1 MALKRQVVV
10 IKPKGEK
17 AMRSFRKPIRTKKVC
32 HRLTAVFCVP
42 LLALSPLITAGDTI
56 SVQRGETLDITTATT
71 ATAMDVHGT
80 LNVQGILATPA
91 EIKVD
96 PKSTAVSLGT
106 DNGDNAVINIG
117 DYGRIEGGQY
127 AIGGANGVGGFVI
140 GGKRKDNATSY
151 GYLKAHLASGQI
163 TLSADATS
171 NSSVID
177 ILTLNEGAYAGIKE
191 KNWSGSFQGIVNR
204 STQAD
209 ARVLFNGGVLVFFS
223 SVGSYV
229 FFSSHSSNATY
240 ADIIP
245 QGEGGKAIVLEGVN
259 GNPVEIHVAGGT
271 SSSYLTNGTYPIQG
285 KACFRGSGDV
295 ILHGPSTDQ
304 PGKWAFSYTADDVWA
319 QNGDLKLTGTMA
331 MSLRANNCLPR
342 ASTNGIVQVLGN
354 RFCHLDLFGKTN
366 TVNGLVVSGE
376 ATLTNSVAGVSQL
389 VLGSVVRD
397 GVFSVARVG
406 GGPIEMVKRGTGTL
420 TVTNTPSFPSM
431 RVEAGTVLF
440 KDDDCAL
447 GSLDANSASSIT
459 VDGCTLSPVA
469 ADVSGAK
476 IQVNRGAT
484 LDGSG
489 IAGGLSISNLT
500 VDCSIGGGSFA
511 NIRPAQNGVLN
522 LTGIVGEQP
531 GRYVASET
539 ISSVVDGANL
549 ASWRVA
555 VDGVVVRGSSV
566 TIDNGNLVA
575 HLTSGLIIVVK

>member
-1 MALKRQVVV
+1 MA
-10 IKPKGEK
+10 IEK
-17 AMRSFRKPIRTKKVC
+17 ILIQRRGFLLYNKHEPLNENMRYIMSAFEKYC
-32 HRLTAVFCVP
+32 
-42 LLALSPLITAGDTI
+42 LLATCLSASIVACAESVSVARDEVRSISAEIT
-56 SVQRGETLDITTATT
+56 VE
-71 ATAMDVHGT
+71 AMDVHGT
-80 LNVQGILATPA
+80 LNAQGTLEMPA

-106 DNGDNAVINIG
+106 DSGDNAVINIG

-127 AIGGANGVGGFVI
+127 NIGGANGIGGFVI

-163 TLSADATS
+163 MLSADATS
-171 NSSVID
+171 DTGVID
-177 ILTLNEGAYAGIKE
+177 ILTLNDGAYAGIKE
-191 KNWSGSFQGIVNR
+191 KNWSGSYQAIVNR

-223 SVGSYV
+223 ATWSYV
-229 FFSSHSSNATY
+229 FFSSHNSGASY

-271 SSSYLTNGTYPIQG
+271 SSSYLTNGSYPIQG
-285 KACFRGSGDV
+285 KTCFRGSGDV

-304 PGKWAFSYTADDVWA
+304 PGKWAFSYTSPDVWA

-331 MSLRANNCLPR
+331 MSIRANNCLPR
-342 ASTNGIVQVLGN
+342 SSTNGIVQVLGN
-354 RFCHLDLFGKTN
+354 SYSHLDLWGKTN
-366 TVNGLVVSGE
+366 TVNGLVVAGE

-397 GVFSVARVG
+397 GVFSVARFG
-406 GGPIEMVKRGTGTL
+406 GGPIEVVKRGTGTL

-440 KDDDCAL
+440 KDDNCAL

-459 VDGCTLSPVA
+459 VDGCTLSLVA
-469 ADVSGAK
+469 ADVSSTK

-500 VDCSIGGGSFA
+500 VDCSVGGGSIA
-511 NIRPAQNGVLN
+511 NFRPVQNGVLN
-522 LTGIVGEQP
+522 LTGIVGEP
-531 GRYVASET
+531 LGRYVVSET
-539 ISSVVDGANL
+539 VAPVADGANL

-555 VDGVVVRGSSV
+555 VDGVMLKRSSV

-575 HLTSGLIIVVK
+575 HLKNGFAVVVR

>member
-1 MALKRQVVV
+1 
-10 IKPKGEK
+10 
-17 AMRSFRKPIRTKKVC
+17 MRSFRKPIRTKKVC

-42 LLALSPLITAGDTI
+42 LLALSPLIAVGDTI
-56 SVQRGETLDITTATT
+56 SVQRGATLDVSTATT
-71 ATAMDVHGT
+71 VSAMDVHGM

-106 DNGDNAVINIG
+106 DAGDNAVINIG

-127 AIGGANGVGGFVI
+127 NIGGANGVGRFVI

-171 NSSVID
+171 DSGVID

-191 KNWSGSFQGIVNR
+191 KNWSGSFQALVNR

-304 PGKWAFSYTADDVWA
+304 PGKWAFSYTSPDVWA

-331 MSLRANNCLPR
+331 MTIRANNCLPR

-420 TVTNTPSFPSM
+420 TVTNTPSFPVMS
-431 RVEAGTVLF
+431 VEAGAVLF

-447 GSLDANSASSIT
+447 GSLSANDGTSVVVDNSSL
-459 VDGCTLSPVA
+459 VLDA
-469 ADVSGAK
+469 ADASGANF
-476 IQVNRGAT
+476 QVNRGAV
-484 LDGSG
+484 LDGSH
-489 IAGGLSISNLT
+489 ISGGLSLSKLT
-500 VDCSIGGGSFA
+500 VDCSSGTGDGALSGVHFVSSGVIRLENVEATPIPSLYRLPLVFA
-511 NIRPAQNGVLN
+511 N
-522 LTGIVGEQP
+522 
-531 GRYVASET
+531 S
-539 ISSVVDGANL
+539 
-549 ASWRVA
+549 
-555 VDGVVVRGSSV
+555 
-566 TIDNGNLVA
+566 
-575 HLTSGLIIVVK
+575 SGLDNLGAWTVYVNGEDHGRKLAFRDNRLVYYESGLVIIVR

>member
-56 SVQRGETLDITTATT
+56 SVQRGATLDVSTATT

-80 LNVQGILATPA
+80 LNVHGTLATPA
-91 EIKVD
+91 EITVD

-171 NSSVID
+171 DSSVID

-223 SVGSYV
+223 STGAYV
-229 FFSSHSSNATY
+229 FFSSHSSSATY

-271 SSSYLTNGTYPIQG
+271 GSSYLTNGSYPIQG

-304 PGKWAFSYTADDVWA
+304 PGKWAFSYTSPDVWA

-331 MSLRANNCLPR
+331 MTIRANNCLPR

-354 RFCHLDLFGKTN
+354 RYSHLDLYGKTN
-366 TVNGLVVSGE
+366 TVNGLVVAGE

-389 VLGSVVRD
+389 VLGSVVPN

-440 KDDDCAL
+440 KDDDCAPGL
-447 GSLDANSASSIT
+447 LTANSASSIT

>member
-1 MALKRQVVV
+1 
-10 IKPKGEK
+10 
-17 AMRSFRKPIRTKKVC
+17 MRSFRKPIRTKKVC

-56 SVQRGETLDITTATT
+56 SVQRGATLDVSTATT
-71 ATAMDVHGT
+71 VSAMDVHGM

-106 DNGDNAVINIG
+106 DAGDNAVINIG

-127 AIGGANGVGGFVI
+127 NIGGANGVGRFVI

-171 NSSVID
+171 DSGVID

-191 KNWSGSFQGIVNR
+191 KNWSGSFQALVNR

-304 PGKWAFSYTADDVWA
+304 PGKWAFSYTSPDVWA

-331 MSLRANNCLPR
+331 MTIRANNCLPR

-389 VLGSVVRD
+389 VLGSVVPN

-447 GSLDANSASSIT
+447 GSLDASDGTSVVVDSST
-459 VDGCTLSPVA
+459 LVLEAVDA
-469 ADVSGAK
+469 SGANF
-476 IQVNRGAT
+476 QVNRGAV
-484 LDGSG
+484 LDGSH
-489 IAGGLSISNLT
+489 ISGGLPLSKLT
-500 VDCSIGGGSFA
+500 VDCSSGTGDGVLSGVHFGSSGVIRLENVEATPIPSLYRLPLVFA
-511 NIRPAQNGVLN
+511 NSSGHDNLGGWTVHVNG
-522 LTGIVGEQP
+522 EDH
-531 GRYVASET
+531 GRK
-539 ISSVVDGANL
+539 L
-549 ASWRVA
+549 ASR
-555 VDGVVVRGSSV
+555 
-566 TIDNGNLVA
+566 DNRLVYYE
-575 HLTSGLIIVVK
+575 SGLTIIVR

>member
-1 MALKRQVVV
+1 M
-10 IKPKGEK
+10 I
-17 AMRSFRKPIRTKKVC
+17 SCRKPILNRGVSY
-32 HRLTAVFCVP
+32 RLIVLSCVSLFALAPLVAV
-42 LLALSPLITAGDTI
+42 GDTI
-56 SVQRGETLDITTATT
+56 SVQRGATLDVSTATT
-71 ATAMDVHGT
+71 VTAMDVHGT
-80 LNVQGILATPA
+80 LNVQGTLAIPA
-91 EIKVD
+91 EIIFN
-96 PKSTAVSLGT
+96 PTSTVVSIGT
-106 DNGDNAVINIG
+106 DAGDNAVINIG

-127 AIGGANGVGGFVI
+127 TIGGANGVGGFVI
-140 GGKRKDNATSY
+140 GGKRKGNATSY
-151 GYLKAHLASGQI
+151 GYTKAHLASGQI
-163 TLSADATS
+163 TVSADATS
-171 NSSVID
+171 ASGVID
-177 ILTLNEGAYAGIKE
+177 ILTLSEGAYAGIKE

-223 SVGSYV
+223 STGPYV
-229 FFSSHSSNATY
+229 FFSTHSTNATY

-271 SSSYLTNGTYPIQG
+271 SSSYLTNGAYPIQG
-285 KACFRGSGDV
+285 KTCFRGSGDV

-304 PGKWAFSYTADDVWA
+304 PAKWSFNSTADDVWA

-331 MSLRANNCLPR
+331 MVIRANNCLPR
-342 ASTNGIVQVLGN
+342 ASTNGIVLVLGN

-366 TVNGLVVSGE
+366 TVNGLVVAGE

-389 VLGSVVRD
+389 VLGSVVPN

-431 RVEAGTVLF
+431 RVEAGAVLF

-447 GSLDANSASSIT
+447 GSLTASGAASLT
-459 VDGCTLSPVA
+459 VDGCTLSPDA

-484 LDGSG
+484 LDGSA
-489 IAGGLSISNLT
+489 ITGGLAISNLT
-500 VDCSIGGGSFA
+500 VDCSIGGGSIA
-511 NIRPAQNGVLN
+511 NFRPAQNGVLN

>member
-1 MALKRQVVV
+1 MSAF
-10 IKPKGEK
+10 EK
-17 AMRSFRKPIRTKKVC
+17 YC
-32 HRLTAVFCVP
+32 
-42 LLALSPLITAGDTI
+42 LLATCLSASIVACAESVSVARDEVRSISAEIT
-56 SVQRGETLDITTATT
+56 VE
-71 ATAMDVHGT
+71 AMDVHGM
-80 LNVQGILATPA
+80 LNVTGTLEVPA
-91 EIKVD
+91 EIIIN
-96 PKSTAVSLGT
+96 PRNTEVSLGT
-106 DNGDNAVINIG
+106 GDGDNAVINIG
-117 DYGRIEGGQY
+117 DYGRIEGGQFN
-127 AIGGANGVGGFVI
+127 IGGANGIGGFVI

-171 NSSVID
+171 DTGVID

-191 KNWSGSFQGIVNR
+191 KYWSVSHQAIVNR

-223 SVGSYV
+223 STGSYI

-271 SSSYLTNGTYPIQG
+271 SSSYLTNGSYPIQG
-285 KACFRGSGDV
+285 KTCFRGSGDV

-304 PGKWAFSYTADDVWA
+304 PGKWAFNYTSPDVWA

-331 MSLRANNCLPR
+331 MSIRANNCLPR

-354 RFCHLDLFGKTN
+354 SYSHLDLWGKTN
-366 TVNGLVVSGE
+366 TVNGLVVAGE

-440 KDDDCAL
+440 KDDNCAL

-459 VDGCTLSPVA
+459 VDGCTLSLVA
-469 ADVSGAK
+469 ADVSSAR

-500 VDCSIGGGSFA
+500 VDCSVGGGSIA
-511 NIRPAQNGVLN
+511 NFRPVQNGVLN
-522 LTGIVGEQP
+522 LTGIVGEP
-531 GRYVASET
+531 LGRYVVSET
-539 ISSVVDGANL
+539 VAPVADGANL

-555 VDGVVVRGSSV
+555 VDGVMLKRSSV

-575 HLTSGLIIVVK
+575 HLKNGFAVVVR